1 VLRRVQL
8 LKSLIGNSYLISA
21 VVFSILGNII
31 AWWQM
36 NGQFKY
42 EIAKTHLWVI
52 VPGIIVSYLFYYSTR
67 FSYEYFGNYWA
78 IRPIGFGIATLTFG
92 ILTAIVLKEIPSL
105 KIWISLLL
113 SLAIILL
120 NVSNTLDKM

>member
-1 VLRRVQL
+1 
-8 LKSLIGNSYLISA
+8 
-21 VVFSILGNII
+21 
-31 AWWQM
+31 M
-36 NGQFKY
+36 
-42 EIAKTHLWVI
+42 
-52 VPGIIVSYLFYYSTR
+52 SYLFYYSTR

>member
-1 VLRRVQL
+1 
-8 LKSLIGNSYLISA
+8 
-21 VVFSILGNII
+21 
-31 AWWQM
+31 M

-52 VPGIIVSYLFYYSTR
+52 IPGIIVSYLFYYSTR